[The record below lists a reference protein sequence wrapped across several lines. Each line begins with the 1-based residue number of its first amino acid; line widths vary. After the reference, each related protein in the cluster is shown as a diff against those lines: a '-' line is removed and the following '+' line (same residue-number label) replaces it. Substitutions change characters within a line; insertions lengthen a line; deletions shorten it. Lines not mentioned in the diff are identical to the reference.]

1 MKPHNGFHRLNSI
14 VAFILLVFLVGS
26 THAGELPT
34 LLDIYDGVENHL
46 MFVTFSYDES
56 GRNIGRTIYM
66 SDSTFMREV
75 KINYGS
81 DGQRLNEV
89 SYNFN
94 GDTVFVTSYNNSATA
109 TNFSIVDQFKLD
121 HVGGL
126 VSYTNANPLEYNL
139 VYASTSA
146 AAANMKYEQDA
157 QGNLTRVTI
166 TTPANE
172 VYYGIFR
179 SSVGVT
185 RETAVVKNRSPQA
198 LVRARGASLIDV
210 DFNLASAGE
219 VRCELITLSGR
230 QAAVLYRG
238 RLDKGS
244 HTRSIRINSKRRAV
258 ANGVYL
264 FVVSVNGVAVS
275 KSRYLH
281 QKTML
286 GGVK

>member
-1 MKPHNGFHRLNSI
+1 
-14 VAFILLVFLVGS
+14 
-26 THAGELPT
+26 
-34 LLDIYDGVENHL
+34 
-46 MFVTFSYDES
+46 MFVTFEYEAGSN
-56 GRNIGRTIYM
+56 RNIGRTIYM
-66 SDSTFMREV
+66 SDSTFIRRV
-75 KINYGS
+75 QINYGG

-94 GDTVFVTSYNNSATA
+94 NDTVFVTSYHNSATA
-109 TNFSIVDQFKLD
+109 TNFSIVDQFNLD

-126 VSYTNANPLEYNL
+126 VSYTNASPLEYNL
-139 VYASTSA
+139 LYASTGT
-146 AAANMKYEQDA
+146 AAANMSYEQDA
-157 QGNLTRVTI
+157 SGNLTRVLI
-166 TTPANE
+166 ATPTNE
-172 VYYGIFR
+172 MYAGIFTYGE
-179 SSVGVT
+179 VGVAH
-185 RETAVVKNRSPQA
+185 EVIEAKNRAPQA
-198 LVRARGASLIDV
+198 LVKARGASLVDV
-210 DFNLASAGE
+210 DFNLANAGE

-238 RLDKGS
+238 RLNKGS
-244 HTRSIRINSKRRAV
+244 HTRSIRINSKQRAV